1 MRRANR
7 RMAVL
12 GAVAAA
18 AAFGLAGCGGGGG
31 GGTPDPAPPV
41 GTGTGAGSGT
51 GTGTGSTGGT
61 GSACVAA
68 SQQTPVSVTQ
78 VSVLARSAAV
88 AAAQGGLTARA
99 ALAPRA
105 RQVALAE
112 VTPAKLASE
121 TSLSGLGGGP
131 RKVGFA
137 RALPAAALDWQT
149 LADGRKAASLSV
161 TSPAARAVRLG
172 LLVRSLPADAT
183 VRLYA
188 QGASEGFEVPA
199 AEVLAALK
207 ATAAAGAT
215 GDAART
221 YWAPAVNGAEVTL
234 EVSLP
239 AGGDTA
245 LVDVAVP
252 QLSHL
257 FALPT
262 YDDGASASVK
272 PKIGEAASCEIDA
285 ACDASF
291 QAESNAV
298 ARIVFV
304 DQGAAYQCTGTLLN
318 DQLGSGT
325 PYLLTANHCISTQA
339 AATTLQSYWFYRAP
353 TCGAGTLNPAATTR
367 TGGATLLYASAG
379 TDTSFMRLNTAAPA
393 GATYAGWSVAAPPVT
408 APVATL
414 HHPEGDVLKLSQGTV
429 KSYQNCT
436 VSSSG
441 LTCSTSTDGSGSFVD
456 AVFTSGSTEEGSS
469 GAALFQTINGSRY
482 VIGQLYGGSSSCS
495 VRAGSNI
502 YGRFDAAYN
511 SALKQWL
518 AAPVVPT
525 C

>member
-1 MRRANR
+1 
-7 RMAVL
+7 L
-12 GAVAAA
+12 
-18 AAFGLAGCGGGGG
+18 GLAGCGGGGG
-31 GGTPDPAPPV
+31 GGTTDSGSTV
-41 GTGTGAGSGT
+41 GTGTGG
-51 GTGTGSTGGT
+51 GSTGGT
-61 GSACVAA
+61 GGTCVAA
-68 SQQTPVSVTQ
+68 SQQTPVAVTQ
-78 VSVLARSAAV
+78 VSVLARSAAGSTAASV
-88 AAAQGGLTARA
+88 ASADQGGLTARA

-105 RQVALAE
+105 RLVALAE

-121 TSLSGLGGGP
+121 TSLTGLGGGP

-137 RALPAAALDWQT
+137 RALPSAALDWQT
-149 LADGRKAASLSV
+149 LADGRKSASISV
-161 TSPAARAVRLG
+161 TSPAAKAVRLG
-172 LLVRSLPADAT
+172 LLVRSLPGDAT
-183 VRLYA
+183 VRIYA
-188 QGASEGFEVPA
+188 QGAGQGFEVPA

-207 ATAAAGAT
+207 ATVAAGAT

-239 AGGDTA
+239 AGADTA
-245 LVDVAVP
+245 KVDVAVP

-272 PKIGEAASCEIDA
+272 PKIGEAASCETDA
-285 ACDASF
+285 TCDASF

-304 DQGAAYQCTGTLLN
+304 DQGASYQCTGTLLN

-353 TCGAGTLNPAATTR
+353 TCGAGTLSPAATTR
-367 TGGATLLYASAG
+367 SGGATLLYASAR
-379 TDTSFMRLNTAAPA
+379 TDTSFMRLNNAPPA
-393 GATYAGWSVAAPPVT
+393 GVTYAGWSVAAPPVT
-408 APVATL
+408 APVGTL
-414 HHPEGDVLKLSQGTV
+414 HHPEGDLLKLSQGTV

-456 AVFTSGSTEEGSS
+456 ALFTSGSTEEGSS
-469 GAALFQTINGSRY
+469 GAALFQNIGGSRY

-495 VRAGSNI
+495 VRSGSNI